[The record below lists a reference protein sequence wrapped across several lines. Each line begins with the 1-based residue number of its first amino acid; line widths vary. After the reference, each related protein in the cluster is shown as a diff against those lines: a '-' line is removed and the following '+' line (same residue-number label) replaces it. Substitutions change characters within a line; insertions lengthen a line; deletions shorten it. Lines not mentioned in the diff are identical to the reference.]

1 MEILALKNL
10 SKVLGLKKILLSS
23 YDVKAKARIKKKS
36 LILGKKEGC
45 NTWLFCF
52 LSS

>member
-10 SKVLGLKKILLSS
+10 SKVLGLKKILLS